1 MPTPQHKSRLTVEC
15 TLEEKTYIKMLATSA
30 HMTISEYFL
39 SHVRPNLPAS
49 KVRKPNK
56 KSPPST
62 RSKKPN
68 KKTLDAHKEALEGK
82 GETFDNIE
90 EFWRHLGVKRAPK
103 S

>member
-1 MPTPQHKSRLTVEC
+1 MPASPHKARLTVEC
-15 TLEEKTYIKMLATSA
+15 SLEEKTYIKMLATSA

-39 SHVRPNLPAS
+39 SYVRPNLPTS
-49 KVRKPNK
+49 KARKPNK
-56 KSPPST
+56 KSLSPS

-82 GETFDNIE
+82 GETFENMDK
-90 EFWRHLGVKRAPK
+90 FWRHLGVKRAPK